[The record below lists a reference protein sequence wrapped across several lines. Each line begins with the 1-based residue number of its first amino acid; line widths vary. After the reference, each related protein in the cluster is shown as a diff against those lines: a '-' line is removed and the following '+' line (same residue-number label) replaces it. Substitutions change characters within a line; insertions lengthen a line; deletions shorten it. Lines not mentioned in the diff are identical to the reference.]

1 MLKEKFALVVD
12 YAVMRVRD
20 LMLATLSH
28 KYFYKT
34 DPQTQVENFEQLRT
48 QISYEFKEINSQEWH
63 LSLNFQG
70 QTRVTKLFL
79 HTPLVSDAPALIF
92 HHGASQTNYMTALNY
107 LYLRNQKE
115 QLNVFSIKAAHHESK
130 QDFLDNCVDS
140 FLNWQLTLW
149 GSILAV
155 EEYVKLMKGKTCSKV
170 IVGGSSMGGIVA
182 TMHMLLFNSVDLYLP
197 INAYPNIGK
206 IFLSRAYKYAI
217 DRYQQRATNSNY
229 SKAFALDHLLEDN
242 MKEKTFPI
250 LAKYDEYIDYAEAIK
265 FWQGFEVKTFGVGHM
280 STMFMAPEIR
290 KYHWK
295 KIVPGF
301 KAPATEV

>member
-48 QISYEFKEINSQEWH
+48 LISYDFKEINPQEWH
-63 LSLNFQG
+63 LSLKFQG

-79 HTPLVSDAPALIF
+79 HTPLDTDAPALIF

-107 LYLRNQKE
+107 LYLRNQNVP
-115 QLNVFSIKAAHHESK
+115 LNVFSIKAAHHESK
-130 QDFLDNCVDS
+130 QDFLGNCVDS

-155 EEYVKLMKGKTCSKV
+155 EEYVKLMKNKNCSKV
-170 IVGGSSMGGIVA
+170 IIGGSSMGGIVA
-182 TMHMLLFNSVDLYLP
+182 TMHMLLFNSADLYLP

-206 IFLSRAYKYAI
+206 IFLSRAYKYAV
-217 DRYQQRATNSNY
+217 DRYQQRAENSDY
-229 SKAFALDHLLEDN
+229 PEAFALEHLLRDD
-242 MKEKTFPI
+242 MKEKAFPI
-250 LAKYDEYIDYAEAIK
+250 LARFDEYIDYAEATR
-265 FWQGFEVKTFGVGHM
+265 FWRGFEVKTFDVGHM

-290 KYHWK
+290 KYHWQ
-295 KIVPGF
+295 KIVLSS
-301 KAPATEV
+301 KDSVTEV